1 MRAVTIRAGHVAQET
16 LTNSLGALQEVV
28 DGWVEPFFTIPSP
41 TGKGSITGYI
51 NDEGFLAGLPV
62 DFGVIH
68 SRDYIVPLAGN
79 AVIVGLDDETGETRG
94 LTLEEVNVI
103 VRLWKETPICPVV
116 EGDIDGPV
124 PFVPVRGVLN
134 LHALRQLVS

>member
-1 MRAVTIRAGHVAQET
+1 MRAVTIRAGVLAQET

-41 TGKGSITGYI
+41 CGKGSITGYV
-51 NDEGFLAGLPV
+51 NEEGFIAQLPV

-68 SRDYIVPLAGN
+68 SPDYIVPLAGN
-79 AVIVGLDDETGETRG
+79 AVIVGQDDATGETRS

-103 VRLWKETPICPVV
+103 TRLWKETPLCPVI
-116 EGDIDGPV
+116 EGEPTDRV
-124 PFVPVRGVLN
+124 MFVPVRGVLS
-134 LHALRQLVS
+134 LYALRQLVS